1 MGWCRR
7 RGARSRCVHGRV
19 ATQAFGWESV
29 FFVNVP
35 LAGVAMWLAFT
46 LIARDGKRELERKF
60 DLPGALSATAGVT
73 LLVFSLVQG
82 STFGWHSPVITGSAV
97 LSLLLLV
104 GFTLIEWNSADPL
117 VQRELLASRYV
128 RTAVA
133 IAFLFMATFGSVLY
147 FLSIYLQ
154 DVHGYDAMDTGLG
167 FLMPT
172 GVVVASSGLAGPMAT
187 RFGLR
192 PTMIAALSVGAVGA
206 VTLAWAMSADSAGRA
221 ESTACSRCGASFLR
235 SRRSCGN
242 RVSRGRVR
250 SGALGC
256 SGGSIRPVRRGSAAP
271 LAIGSVQLDVGEW
284 VKGFVCEPLGVVG
297 ATEITQFGGWRAC
310 LADQK
315 NSM

>member
-1 MGWCRR
+1 
-7 RGARSRCVHGRV
+7 
-19 ATQAFGWESV
+19 
-29 FFVNVP
+29 
-35 LAGVAMWLAFT
+35 
-46 LIARDGKRELERKF
+46 
-60 DLPGALSATAGVT
+60 
-73 LLVFSLVQG
+73 
-82 STFGWHSPVITGSAV
+82 VITGSAV
-97 LSLLLLV
+97 LSLLLLA

-206 VTLAWAMSADSAGRA
+206 VTLAWAMSADSSYTALIPGLIALSIGDGAVFTTMFIAAGTGVSDREQGIA
-221 ESTACSRCGASFLR
+221 SAIASTGSGVGAAIGLAFLVLVANSGIGGLTGEPLRVATADGLSTAVEVVAVEIAFMILLALNLGPPQDPTGAPR
-235 SRRSCGN
+235 TRK
-242 RVSRGRVR
+242 
-250 SGALGC
+250 
-256 SGGSIRPVRRGSAAP
+256 
-271 LAIGSVQLDVGEW
+271 D
-284 VKGFVCEPLGVVG
+284 
-297 ATEITQFGGWRAC
+297 
-310 LADQK
+310 
-315 NSM
+315 